1 MVIPTLDEAP
11 RLPRLLQDLAA
22 LTVSREIIVADG
34 GSRDGTAALAAGHG
48 CRVVAAERGR
58 GRQLRAGVA
67 AAGGEWLLLLHAD
80 ARMSRAALAEA
91 ERAMERSEVQYAA
104 WPLAID
110 APGRWLRWIERGA
123 SLRWRLFG
131 LAYGDQG
138 LLLRRSLYEAA
149 GGFPDTPIMEDVVLI
164 RRLRRHA
171 PMHRFRRPILA
182 DGRRWRREGAVRASL
197 RNTAL
202 LLLHLGGVSAE
213 RLARWYRPEPG
224 R

>member
-1 MVIPTLDEAP
+1 MV
-11 RLPRLLQDLAA
+11 R
-22 LTVSREIIVADG
+22 
-34 GSRDGTAALAAGHG
+34 AG
-48 CRVVAAERGR
+48 RGR

-67 AAGGEWLLLLHAD
+67 ASRGDWLLLLHAD
-80 ARMSRAALAEA
+80 ARVSAAALAEA
-91 ERAMERSEVQYAA
+91 ERALGRREIAYAA

-110 APGRWLRWIERGA
+110 GPDPWLRWIERGA
-123 SLRWRLFG
+123 ALRWRLLG

-138 LLLRRSLYEAA
+138 LLLRRSAYDAV
-149 GGFPDTPIMEDVVLI
+149 GGFPDVPIMEDVVLI

-171 PMHRFRRPILA
+171 PMHHFRHPIVA

-197 RNTAL
+197 RNVTL